1 MESTSATSSLVTS
14 SERLTGRVKWFNNQ
28 AGFGFITVT
37 DGSRAGSDIFV
48 HHSGV
53 SVDSE
58 QYKYLVQGE
67 YVQFGL
73 NPVSSGNHEFQACD
87 VSGINGGK
95 LMCETRR
102 EFKQARTSYKTSS
115 GDDNSESDMQ
125 VRAPRSVR
133 PPQEL
138 RRTATAAPT
147 SAPARR
153 GRGPAKTGPG
163 AGAAGGAKEWTLV
176 DKSSKPKVGRK
187 PRVQKDSD

>member
-37 DGSRAGSDIFV
+37 DGHRTGSDIFV

-53 SVDSE
+53 NVDSE

-115 GDDNSESDMQ
+115 GDDNSESDVQ
-125 VRAPRSVR
+125 VKAPRSVR

-138 RRTATAAPT
+138 GRTASAGAP
-147 SAPARR
+147 PARR
-153 GRGPAKTGPG
+153 GRGPAKSPAG
-163 AGAAGGAKEWTLV
+163 AGGKEWTLV
-176 DKSSKPKVGRK
+176 DNSSKPKAGRK
-187 PRVQKDSD
+187 PRVQKDTA